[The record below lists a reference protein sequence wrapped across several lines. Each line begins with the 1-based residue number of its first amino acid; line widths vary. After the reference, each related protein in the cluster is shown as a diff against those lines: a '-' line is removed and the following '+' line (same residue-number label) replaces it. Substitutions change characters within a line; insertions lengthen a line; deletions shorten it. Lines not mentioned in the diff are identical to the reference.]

1 MKKNPMKADVTSLRL
16 TRGQIFLAQLTLL
29 ALVAMTFSTFNGS
42 NVSSKHREI
51 LDAAEVSSESII
63 FAQREALVYIV
74 EIDQWIAGRLPRE
87 TLESTR
93 ALLAKRLNAFDS
105 SGTPISG
112 LVNPLFLQNLKAADA
127 VIQKSPQ
134 GFLPIQMRGTI
145 KEQMTPIVENIGN
158 FAAELV
164 ISFQKSIDAKLI
176 LVTVERGKITT
187 RNQFLRYLF
196 LLMILILLFWVGTT
210 FSARYKYI
218 QDSIKGQVDEL
229 ALSRTGLEAAQ
240 GLVNELRILDEEKN
254 EFISNINHEL
264 RTPLTSIIGY
274 LGLVSDL
281 TDEKSSP
288 QTAKFLKIVDRNVS
302 LLLEL
307 VENMLTISKLDI
319 QASPKTSDRVVL
331 DEVIA
336 DAIFILQP
344 SLDAA
349 EISVH
354 FAVDNSVND
363 WSIAGIKAQIS
374 QVFVNLLENSLK
386 FSPRNSNVNIGISTI
401 LDANGAKFARVSVV
415 DQGMGIPAEDL
426 KRLFDRFFRSEN
438 AVIGQIPGTG
448 LGLAIVKKIVEQH
461 GGRVKIESEINSG
474 TTVHIELPVFV
485 SRTDQLVLERRLPVL
500 EKAIASM
507 TNAPIDQLQIVA
519 HEMGGA
525 ISFYTFESEG
535 EELVNFSHWL
545 AVSPDLT
552 EEEIANKRDQLLLS
566 LRTSLLKIELGL
578 SS

>member
-1 MKKNPMKADVTSLRL
+1 MNSLKTDATSIRL
-16 TRGQIFLAQLTLL
+16 TRGQILFAQLTLL
-29 ALVAMTFSTFNGS
+29 VLVAMTISTFNGS
-42 NVSSKHREI
+42 NVSSKHSEI

-63 FAQREALVYIV
+63 FAQREALVFVV
-74 EIDQWIAGRLPRE
+74 EIDQWMGGRLPRS
-87 TLESTR
+87 TVGSTR
-93 ALLAKRLNAFDS
+93 ALLGNRLNAFDS
-105 SGTPISG
+105 SGTAISS

-145 KEQMTPIVENIGN
+145 NEQMTPIVENISN

-164 ISFQKSIDAKLI
+164 ISFQKSIDAKLRM
-176 LVTVERGKITT
+176 VTLARAKITT
-187 RNQFLRYLF
+187 RNLFLRYLF
-196 LLMILILLFWVGTT
+196 LLMTFILLFWVGIT
-210 FSARYKYI
+210 FLARYKYI
-218 QDSIKGQVDEL
+218 QESIKRQVDKL
-229 ALSRTGLEAAQ
+229 ALSRTSLEAAQ
-240 GLVNELRILDEEKN
+240 GVVNELRILDEEKN

-288 QTAKFLKIVDRNVS
+288 QTAKFLKIVDRNIL

-307 VENMLTISKLDI
+307 VENMLTISNLDI
-319 QASPKTSDRVVL
+319 GAPSKTYDRVIL

-336 DAIFILQP
+336 NAIFILQP

-349 EISVH
+349 EISIL
-354 FAVDNSVND
+354 FAVDNSVDD
-363 WSIAGIKAQIS
+363 WSVAGIKAQIS
-374 QVFVNLLENSLK
+374 QVFINLLENSLK
-386 FSPRNSNVNIGISTI
+386 FSPRNSNVNIGICTI
-401 LDANGAKFARVSVV
+401 LDANGAKFVRVSVV
-415 DQGMGIPAEDL
+415 DQGIGIPAEDL

-448 LGLAIVKKIVEQH
+448 LGLAIVKKIIEQH
-461 GGRVKIESEINSG
+461 GGRVNIESEINSG
-474 TTVHIELPVFV
+474 TTVQIELPVFV

-500 EKAIASM
+500 EKAIDSM
-507 TNAPIDQLQIVA
+507 TNAPIDQLQSVA

-535 EELVNFSHWL
+535 EELIDFSHWL
-545 AVSPDLT
+545 AVSSDLT
-552 EEEIANKRDQLLLS
+552 VDEITTKRDQILVS

-578 SS
+578 SN